1 MQITSS
7 RKSKNASDYLCR
19 TSIGCFQ
26 LAETLRPDEP
36 DTGFHHACGDGHFP
50 QPQSAAD
57 GDGISGTIA
66 ADGTLALPGSNYLD
80 LKHAYINANPYSTLL
95 RQSPRYIYDHYSTR
109 TATSRPR
116 YIAREGSSFIF
127 GPYPDSQYAVGG
139 VYYQNLGPLSTS
151 AHAAFTNNPD
161 VYLFG
166 SLLQAVRT
174 LKDDAGIQRWQ
185 PLYQEAL
192 LSANG
197 LTNRE
202 NWSGSDLAVSSA

>member
-1 MQITSS
+1 MPLTTYAELQSAVSNWLKRSDQTSLIPDFIT
-7 RKSKNASDYLCR
+7 
-19 TSIGCFQ
+19 
-26 LAETLRPDEP
+26 LAETDIFRNLRVRQME
-36 DTGFHHACGDGHFP
+36 TVF
-50 QPQSAAD
+50 
-57 GDGISGTIA
+57 SGTIA

-139 VYYQNLGPLSTS
+139 VYYQNLGPLSSS

-166 SLLQAVRT
+166 
-174 LKDDAGIQRWQ
+174 
-185 PLYQEAL
+185 
-192 LSANG
+192 
-197 LTNRE
+197 
-202 NWSGSDLAVSSA
+202 